1 MYNKYSFLIIV
12 IGIALM
18 IHHYLTTGIIFDF
31 NDIIG
36 HDWLGLALIVGGVLI
51 FLYDYSKG

>member
-1 MYNKYSFLIIV
+1 MYKKYSLLIIV
-12 IGIALM
+12 IGIVLM

-36 HDWLGLALIVGGVLI
+36 HDWLGLAMIAGGVYLW
-51 FLYDYSKG
+51 YKA

>member
-1 MYNKYSFLIIV
+1 MNKIYAFLMIV

-18 IHHYLTTGIIFDF
+18 IHHYLTTGIIFDL

-36 HDWLGLALIVGGVLI
+36 HDWLGLVLVACGVI
-51 FLYDYSKG
+51 CWMYKAQ